1 MNSQIFILSD
11 EVYNNGLFPQVP
23 KYNKKDSWFILTGGT
38 GSDIIVDDRTTVR
51 QIRQG
56 RYKRLVEISQ
66 KSYSYIHTFNAPC
79 KETSYTF
86 KVTVKANVLIDDPLD
101 FWGNSR
107 NINAQD
113 FFNNQFS
120 LDVRRIARNYSIL
133 DYGAI
138 DDDLL
143 DTLPRTKVLD
153 SASGLAYQIQT
164 VETTPNEAALKVL
177 EQKEKVGIEN
187 YLKKQEM
194 VGIADIDAF
203 SSKLAMQNSGISYEE
218 AIWGEVATGKYSRV
232 HAIEKIDAYK
242 NQSRQGKLQSMLELR
257 KEGIVTDEDIEQY
270 KAALLPELGVT
281 AASPVKAITQQKDD
295 AIVDDYFEED

>member
-23 KYNKKDSWFILTGGT
+23 KYTKKDSWFVLAGGT
-38 GSDIIVDDRTTVR
+38 GSDIIVDDRTTVK

-86 KVTVKANVLIDDPLD
+86 KVTVKANVLIDDPID

-133 DYGAI
+133 DYGSI
-138 DDDLL
+138 DDDLM

-232 HAIEKIDAYK
+232 QAIEKIETYK
-242 NQSRQGKLQSMLELR
+242 NQTRQGKLQSMLELR
-257 KEGIVTDEDIEQY
+257 QEGIVTDEDIESY
-270 KAALLPELGVT
+270 KAALLPDLGT
-281 AASPVKAITQQKDD
+281 PATPVKAITQKKDD

>member
-1 MNSQIFILSD
+1 MNSKIFILSD
-11 EVYNNGLFPQVP
+11 EVYNNGLFPQIP
-23 KYNKKDSWFILTGGT
+23 PYNKKDSWFVLTEGSA
-38 GSDIIVDDRTTVR
+38 SDIIVDDRTTVK

-66 KSYSYIHTFNAPC
+66 KVYSYMHTFNAPC

-86 KVTVKANVLIDDPLD
+86 KVTVKAYVLVEKPLD
-101 FWGNSR
+101 FYSNAR
-107 NINAQD
+107 NMNIQD

-133 DYGAI
+133 DYSAI
-138 DDDLL
+138 DDDLM

-153 SASGLAYQIQT
+153 SASGLAYQVQT
-164 VETTPNEAALKVL
+164 VETTPNEAALKIL
-177 EQKEKVGIEN
+177 EQKERVGIEN

-194 VGIADIDAF
+194 VGLADIDAF

-232 HAIEKIDAYK
+232 LAIEKIEAYK
-242 NQSRQGKLQSMLELR
+242 NQTRQGKLQSMLELR
-257 KEGIVTDEDIEQY
+257 KEGIVTEEDFEMY
-270 KAALLPELGVT
+270 KSSLLPELSTG
-281 AASPVKAITQQKDD
+281 AGGRPLAIEHKKDD
-295 AIVDDYFEED
+295 ASVDEYYDVE